1 MLQDFT
7 PFPEPYNP
15 PMDKKSVRLRELAA
29 EISFIRMDMDEL
41 QKRIGAL
48 QWQQIKLKEAET

>member
-1 MLQDFT
+1 
-7 PFPEPYNP
+7 
-15 PMDKKSVRLRELAA
+15 MDKKSVRLRELAA

-48 QWQQIKLKEAET
+48 QWQQIKLKESPVER